1 MILGVVGAEAAKFT
15 VETQQRAKGKLVQLY
30 MQKKPE
36 LVISGACHLGGIDIW
51 AVQIAQEMGIPTLEH
66 PPEKLQWAP
75 NGYKERNLLISNDSE
90 ELVCVAVAEYPPTF
104 KGMRFKHCYH
114 HSPPATD
121 HIKGGGCWTL
131 RQAEKL
137 GKKTQLVIV

>member
-1 MILGVVGAEAAKFT
+1 MIFGVVGAEAAKFT
-15 VETQQRAKGKLVQLY
+15 VETEMRAKGKLAKLY
-30 MQKKPE
+30 MTENPK
-36 LVISGACHLGGIDIW
+36 LVISGACHLGGVDIW
-51 AVQIAQEMGIPTLEH
+51 AIEVAQDMGFAIREY
-66 PPEKLQWAP
+66 PPRSHQWEP
-75 NGYKERNLLISNDSE
+75 NGYKQRNLLIAENADM
-90 ELVCVAVAEYPPTF
+90 LVCIAVQEYPP
-104 KGMRFKHCYH
+104 RFMGRRFGHCYH